1 MQEKA
6 RYVVGVDIGTTA
18 TRCVVGQFYD
28 EDDSITIVAANE
40 VPGGGMR
47 KGVVSQMTAVAQS
60 VDDVLVKVES
70 LLGHRLDS
78 ASASINGADILGQ
91 PVSGMVVLGA
101 PERAV
106 EEADIQRLEHNAA
119 VGMVPEN
126 RKILETVSHQ
136 FTVNGQGGV
145 KDPIDMV
152 GSRLEMKGY
161 VVSALQPHVTTI
173 EKTFDTV
180 ELALN
185 SLAPPAL
192 AAARVVLTPQ
202 QRDNGVALIDIGAA
216 TTGVAIFEGGDL
228 QYLSVIPLGGE
239 QITNDLA
246 VGLQV
251 EPGLAERIKREQGY
265 ATLGIYDEDDEDSV
279 VEIKDGNQTLTFSR
293 QEIDEIIGARL
304 EEIFERIAK
313 ELKKSGLARRLP
325 SGTVLI
331 GGVSH
336 MTGIVELAKSQLKLA
351 ARLGQL
357 KDVESV
363 IDGID
368 ELTFAGAVG
377 LMMVDSQVGQ
387 YSDEPATHGGQVA
400 SEALGRAR
408 GFFHN
413 LIDRFKP

>member
-152 GSRLEMKGY
+152 GSRLERICCFG
-161 VVSALQPHVTTI
+161 
-173 EKTFDTV
+173 F
-180 ELALN
+180 
-185 SLAPPAL
+185 
-192 AAARVVLTPQ
+192 
-202 QRDNGVALIDIGAA
+202 AA
-216 TTGVAIFEGGDL
+216 TC
-228 QYLSVIPLGGE
+228 
-239 QITNDLA
+239 
-246 VGLQV
+246 
-251 EPGLAERIKREQGY
+251 
-265 ATLGIYDEDDEDSV
+265 YD
-279 VEIKDGNQTLTFSR
+279 N
-293 QEIDEIIGARL
+293 
-304 EEIFERIAK
+304 
-313 ELKKSGLARRLP
+313 
-325 SGTVLI
+325 
-331 GGVSH
+331 
-336 MTGIVELAKSQLKLA
+336 
-351 ARLGQL
+351 
-357 KDVESV
+357 
-363 IDGID
+363 
-368 ELTFAGAVG
+368 
-377 LMMVDSQVGQ
+377 
-387 YSDEPATHGGQVA
+387 
-400 SEALGRAR
+400 
-408 GFFHN
+408 
-413 LIDRFKP
+413 

>member
-47 KGVVSQMTAVAQS
+47 N
-60 VDDVLVKVES
+60 DVLVKVES

-185 SLAPPAL
+185 SLAPPVL

-202 QRDNGVALIDIGAA
+202 QRDHGVALIDIGAA

-228 QYLSVIPLGGE
+228 Q
-239 QITNDLA
+239 
-246 VGLQV
+246 
-251 EPGLAERIKREQGY
+251 
-265 ATLGIYDEDDEDSV
+265 
-279 VEIKDGNQTLTFSR
+279 
-293 QEIDEIIGARL
+293 
-304 EEIFERIAK
+304 
-313 ELKKSGLARRLP
+313 
-325 SGTVLI
+325 
-331 GGVSH
+331 
-336 MTGIVELAKSQLKLA
+336 
-351 ARLGQL
+351 
-357 KDVESV
+357 
-363 IDGID
+363 
-368 ELTFAGAVG
+368 
-377 LMMVDSQVGQ
+377 
-387 YSDEPATHGGQVA
+387 
-400 SEALGRAR
+400 
-408 GFFHN
+408 
-413 LIDRFKP
+413 